1 MAAVGTILR
10 APVSR
15 RTWAELVYIVV
26 NAPLAALGF
35 VYAVVPIVL
44 GAGLAVTAAGFPLLA
59 LGLYCARGFGA
70 LHRGLAALLLGD
82 HVEPPPRARTAVGFF
97 DRIQARLGDATAW
110 RAMAYLLLKFPLAV
124 IAFYVG
130 VVTWAWGFVAFTYP
144 LQHALGLNADAVRG
158 SDGRIRRGMVIFG
171 FVFDGPARV
180 LAVCVAGALL
190 LLLAPWATHL
200 ATLPDR
206 GLRRWLLGH
215 RGLAHRVRDLE
226 ETRARAVDDAA
237 ATLRR
242 IERDLHDGAQV
253 RLIALTMQLTMVRD
267 AITDEPARELVATA
281 QATAREAIEELRELV
296 RGIHPPALDHGLDT
310 ALTTLAA
317 RSGVPVETRIDLGV
331 RPTAAIESIAYFCAA
346 ELLANVAKHSGA
358 TRARLSLSQ
367 ADGRLRLCVR
377 DDGRGGASPA
387 TGSGLSG
394 LLDRV
399 RTVDGRLDV
408 ASPPGGPTVVTVEL
422 PSHA

>member
-1 MAAVGTILR
+1 MNFATILR

-15 RTWAELVYIVV
+15 RAWVELAYVLVST
-26 NAPLAALGF
+26 PLAALGF
-35 VYAVVPIVL
+35 GYVVATLVL

-59 LGLYCARGFGA
+59 AGLVGARRIGG
-70 LHRGLAALLLGD
+70 LHRWLAGRFLG
-82 HVEPPPRARTAVGFF
+82 ERIEAPARPVATPGPLG
-97 DRIQARLGDATAW
+97 RMQARLSDTAGW
-110 RAMAYLLLKFPLAV
+110 RTMGHLLLKLPVVALQVYVLALTWVWGV
-124 IAFYVG
+124 IL
-130 VVTWAWGFVAFTYP
+130 VTRP
-144 LQHALGLNADAVRG
+144 LQNALDLNQGAPG
-158 SDGRIRRGMVIFG
+158 SHPL
-171 FVFDGPARV
+171 FDN
-180 LAVCVAGALL
+180 GALMFVGGVAL
-190 LLLAPWATHL
+190 LFLAPWAVHV
-200 ATLPDR
+200 ATIPDR
-206 GLRRWLLGH
+206 MLARWLLGR
-215 RGLAHRVRDLE
+215 RGLQERVRDLE

-267 AITDEPARELVATA
+267 AVADDAARALVDTA
-281 QATAREAIEELRELV
+281 RATAREAVVELRELV
-296 RGIHPPALDHGLDT
+296 RGIHPPSLDHGLDT

-317 RSGVPVETRIDLGV
+317 RSTVPVETEIALSA

-358 TRARLSLSQ
+358 TRVRLSVAQ
-367 ADGRLRLCVR
+367 DGDRLCLRVH
-377 DDGRGGASPA
+377 DDGRGGAAPG

-408 ASPPGGPTVVTVEL
+408 SSPPGGPTVVTVEL